1 MSTRQQI
8 LKIIRTRESA
18 VTTTMLR
25 SLLDVRWSSIPVLL
39 HDMVAK
45 GELVRIAQC
54 RYTTPDKADKIR
66 SLESTGE
73 AAQRVLRLLE
83 REKRTRAEC
92 YAAAAEVVGEADARI
107 VVQRLARD
115 SLIVATNQCYSITP
129 RGLKRVPRAAVVVQP
144 LAPYVPPV
152 APPRRAG
159 SMGFAR
165 YPSVAAGVA
174 RPYHAEG
181 VL

>member
-8 LKIIRTRESA
+8 LKIVRARDSA

-39 HDMVAK
+39 HDMCAK
-45 GELVRIAQC
+45 GELVRVGTG
-54 RYTTPDKADKIR
+54 RYTTPDRAEKIR

-92 YAAAAEVVGEADARI
+92 YGAAAELAGEEGARVVM
-107 VVQRLARD
+107 QRLVRD
-115 SLIVATNQCYSITP
+115 SLVCLTNQHYTITP
-129 RGLKRVPRAAVVVQP
+129 RGLKRVPRGPIVIAP
-144 LAPYVPPV
+144 MRPYVPPA

-159 SMGFAR
+159 SMSHLAL
-165 YPSVAAGVA
+165 PSVFSGAPV
-174 RPYHAEG
+174 
-181 VL
+181 

>member
-8 LKIIRTRESA
+8 LKIVRARDSA

-39 HDMVAK
+39 HDMCAK
-45 GELVRIAQC
+45 GELVRVGTG
-54 RYTTPDKADKIR
+54 RYTTPDRAEKIR

-129 RGLKRVPRAAVVVQP
+129 RGLKRVPRASVVIQP
-144 LAPYVPPV
+144 MRPYVPPA

-159 SMGFAR
+159 SMSHLAL
-165 YPSVAAGVA
+165 PSVFSGAPV
-174 RPYHAEG
+174 
-181 VL
+181 

>member
-8 LKIIRTRESA
+8 LKAARAHDTI
-18 VTTTMLR
+18 TTTMLR
-25 SLLDVRWSSIPVLL
+25 SMLAVRWSSIPVLL

-45 GELVRIAQC
+45 GELVRIAQG
-54 RYTTPDKADKIR
+54 RYTTPDKADKIK

-92 YAAAAEVVGEADARI
+92 YAAAAEVVGEADAK
-107 VVQRLARD
+107 VVMQRLARD

-129 RGLKRVPRAAVVVQP
+129 RGLKRVPRGPIVIAP
-144 LAPYVPPV
+144 MRPYVPPA

-159 SMGFAR
+159 SMSHLAL
-165 YPSVAAGVA
+165 PSVFSGAPV
-174 RPYHAEG
+174 
-181 VL
+181 

>member
-8 LKIIRTRESA
+8 LKIVRARESA

-45 GELVRIAQC
+45 GELVRIAQG
-54 RYTTPDKADKIR
+54 RYTTPDKADKIK

-107 VVQRLARD
+107 VMQRLARD

-129 RGLKRVPRAAVVVQP
+129 RGLKRVPRAAVVIQP
-144 LAPYVPPV
+144 MRPYVPPA

-159 SMGFAR
+159 AMAHLTL
-165 YPSVAAGVA
+165 PSVFSGAPV
-174 RPYHAEG
+174 
-181 VL
+181 

>member
-8 LKIIRTRESA
+8 LKIVRARDSA

-39 HDMVAK
+39 HDMCAK
-45 GELVRIAQC
+45 GELVRVGTG
-54 RYTTPDKADKIR
+54 RYTTPDRAEKIR

-92 YAAAAEVVGEADARI
+92 YAAAAEVVGEDDAK
-107 VVQRLARD
+107 VVLSRLARD
-115 SLIVATNQCYSITP
+115 SLIAATNHQFVITP
-129 RGLKRVPRAAVVVQP
+129 RGLKRVPRGPIVIAP
-144 LAPYVPPV
+144 MRPYVPPA

-159 SMGFAR
+159 SMSHLAL
-165 YPSVAAGVA
+165 PSVYSGAPV
-174 RPYHAEG
+174 
-181 VL
+181 

>member
-8 LKIIRTRESA
+8 LKIVRARDSA

-45 GELVRIAQC
+45 GELVRIGTG

-73 AAQRVLRLLE
+73 AAQRVLMLLAG
-83 REKRTRAEC
+83 EKRTRDEC
-92 YAAAAEVVGEADARI
+92 YAAAADVVGQEGARI
-107 VVQRLARD
+107 VVQRLSRD
-115 SLIVATNQCYSITP
+115 SLIAATSHSFVLTP
-129 RGLKRVPRAAVVVQP
+129 RGLKRVPKAAVVIHP
-144 LAPYVPPV
+144 MRPYVPPQM
-152 APPRRAG
+152 PPRRPG
-159 SMGFAR
+159 SMAFLAAPSHYAR
-165 YPSVAAGVA
+165 GPA
-174 RPYHAEG
+174 
-181 VL
+181 